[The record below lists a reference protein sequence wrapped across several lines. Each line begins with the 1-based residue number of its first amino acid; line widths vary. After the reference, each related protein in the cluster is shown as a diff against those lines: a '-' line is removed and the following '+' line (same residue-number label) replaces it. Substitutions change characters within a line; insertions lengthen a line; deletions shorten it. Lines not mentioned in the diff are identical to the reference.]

1 MSDSQKIQIAIID
14 DDAFLVS
21 NLKWLLSQPEHG
33 IHVVLTAESVDLF
46 FDRFLQQA
54 PRLDIILLDLDLK
67 GEMSIHYLSQI
78 KRMTHPAKIVM
89 VTGYQDQELL
99 TRAVEEG
106 ADGYFVKRPDAH
118 PSLPE
123 VVRLTHQ
130 GGAFL
135 EPSISSGLLEAF
147 QNRKTPL
154 RNVNIARIAEHCQ
167 AYFSKREIAVLDGLL
182 EEKSYQEIGDLNH
195 ISINTV
201 RYYVKM
207 IYQKLDVNS
216 RKDLIRK
223 VLSF

>member
-1 MSDSQKIQIAIID
+1 MSDSPKIQAAIID
-14 DDAFLVS
+14 DDSLLVN

-33 IHVVLTAESVDLF
+33 IEVALTAASIDLF
-46 FDRFLQQA
+46 FDRFLRQA
-54 PRLDIILLDLDLK
+54 PRLDIILLDLDLE

-78 KRMTHPAKIVM
+78 KRMTNPAKIVM
-89 VTGYQDQELL
+89 VTGYQEQELL
-99 TRAVEEG
+99 IRAVEEG
-106 ADGYFVKRPDAH
+106 ADGYFVKRPNPR

-123 VVRLTHQ
+123 VVHLTHQ

-154 RNVNIARIAEHCQ
+154 RSVNIAQIAEHCQ
-167 AYFSKREIAVLDGLL
+167 ANFSKREIAVLDGLL

-201 RYYVKM
+201 RYYVKL
-207 IYQKLDVNS
+207 IYQKLNVNS
-216 RKDLIRK
+216 RKDLISK
-223 VLSF
+223 VLSL